1 MPIILSINGIVETY
15 PIKPLGQRN
24 GRAESPGEREHHG
37 RYPSSL
43 DRSVLAAQTAYQQ
56 QGIERA
62 HLKPAILARDMMSTP
77 VLSLSS
83 DSTLLD
89 AWTSMSHKGF
99 HHIPVTS
106 MYDTLV
112 GMVSYQDLL
121 HHVPEL
127 ITAADQRQ
135 AARRRLA
142 EIMTSRVVSATPV
155 TEIRDIA
162 RVMLDERIHA
172 VPILDHNRRV
182 VGILAIRDLLQGLAN
197 HGPLELWT

>member
-1 MPIILSINGIVETY
+1 MPIILSVNGIVETY
-15 PIKPLGQRN
+15 PIKPVGPRN
-24 GRAESPGEREHHG
+24 GRGESSGEREHHG
-37 RYPSSL
+37 HQSSPL
-43 DRSVLAAQTAYQQ
+43 DRSALAAQTAYQRQ
-56 QGIERA
+56 SIERP
-62 HLKPAILARDMMSTP
+62 HLKPAILARDMMSIP

-83 DSTLLD
+83 DRTLLD

-106 MYDTLV
+106 MDDTLV
-112 GMVSYQDLL
+112 GMLSYQDLL
-121 HHVPEL
+121 RHVPEL

-135 AARRRLA
+135 ASRRRLA
-142 EIMTSRVVSATPV
+142 EVMTSRVISATPV

-182 VGILAIRDLLQGLAN
+182 VGILAVRDLLQGLAN